1 MRASSRLFLAVVAA
15 TGTSAVATLAFAG
28 PETSRFPQAP
38 EQQGSYTMP
47 EAVVFSEG
55 FDSMTPAP
63 PGWTINNQSAPGGL
77 TSWFQGNPTVF
88 PAHSGATSS
97 YAGANFNNTSGTNT
111 ISDWLIAPSTP
122 GGLQTGDVVHF
133 FTRTVTAPAFPD
145 RLQLR
150 MSPAGGTNPGTGPTS
165 TGDFSTLLVDINPTY
180 SVAGYPT
187 AWTEFTATI
196 SGNFPSGRLA
206 FRYFVEGG
214 GPSGNNSDYIGV
226 DTMFV
231 DRPGGGIPEPASL
244 GLIGLGG
251 LGLLARRRRQA

>member
-1 MRASSRLFLAVVAA
+1 MRASSRLFLAAVAA
-15 TGTSAVATLAFAG
+15 TGTSAIATLAFAG

-38 EQQGSYTMP
+38 EQQGQYTMP

-55 FDSMTPAP
+55 FDTVPPA
-63 PGWTINNQSAPGGL
+63 GWVINNQSANASAAL
-77 TSWFQGNPTVF
+77 TSWFQGNPAVF

-97 YAGANFNNTSGTNT
+97 YAGANFNNTTGTNT
-111 ISDWLIAPSTP
+111 ISDWLIAPAVS
-122 GGLQTGDVVHF
+122 GGLQSGDVVHF

-150 MSPAGGTNPGTGPTS
+150 MSPTGGTNPGAGPTS

-180 SVAGYPT
+180 SVTGYPN

-196 SGNFPSGRLA
+196 SGNFPAGRLA
-206 FRYFVEGG
+206 FRYFVENG
-214 GPSGNNSDYIGV
+214 GPSGANSDYIGV

-251 LGLLARRRRQA
+251 LGLVRRRRQA